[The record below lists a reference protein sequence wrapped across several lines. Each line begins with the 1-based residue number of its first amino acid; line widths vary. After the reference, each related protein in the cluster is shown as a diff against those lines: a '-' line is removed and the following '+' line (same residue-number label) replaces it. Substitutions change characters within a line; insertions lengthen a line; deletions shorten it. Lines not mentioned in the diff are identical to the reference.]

1 MRLLLTMAQDRAGG
15 GRAPSI
21 KAGPPKRCNI
31 ENRCASAAS
40 PMRTRCATSL
50 LHRTRLPLPGRLQRQ
65 RVPCN
70 APRAAATSSNVD
82 DAQLPFALKRVD
94 VQIADWGS
102 VRVVV
107 PASED
112 EARMPLLRR
121 SWTSTADNYTS
132 NQVLDHYIATNRGDA
147 GVQSVCWQPLTG
159 SDCSR
164 LAQILSSAP
173 SGLRLSRLLKTC

>member
-1 MRLLLTMAQDRAGG
+1 
-15 GRAPSI
+15 
-21 KAGPPKRCNI
+21 
-31 ENRCASAAS
+31 
-40 PMRTRCATSL
+40 MRTRCATAL
-50 LHRTRLPLPGRLQRQ
+50 LHRTHLPLRLPRPRAP
-65 RVPCN
+65 PCN

-112 EARMPLLRR
+112 EARVPLLRR

-147 GVQSVCWQPLTG
+147 GVPFVCWQPLQALTAPALRR
-159 SDCSR
+159 SFLLLH
-164 LAQILSSAP
+164 LAFVYRA
-173 SGLRLSRLLKTC
+173 C